1 MCLKQVKRRKKIALA
16 SMLSVVMLMSGFAGV
31 AKASTE
37 GVYTYKNNTGKMVAS
52 VDSGERG
59 YGDIY
64 YPVKT
69 DLSLTVRLYYIN
81 TNGKMC
87 PGNSSSTSG
96 CTTQVGTSFSLSSK
110 YKNQGYKVAKVRS
123 TGQISGSTFVN
134 KRTGKSYVE
143 DLR

>member
-1 MCLKQVKRRKKIALA
+1 MCLKQVKRREKIALA
-16 SMLSVVMLMSGFAGV
+16 SMLSVVMLM
-31 AKASTE
+31 
-37 GVYTYKNNTGKMVAS
+37 
-52 VDSGERG
+52 
-59 YGDIY
+59 
-64 YPVKT
+64 T

-134 KRTGKSYVE
+134 KKTGKSYVE